1 MEGKYDIYMGEDRVG
16 EAEVMQQGLYLQ
28 ISCRCRLSGAII
40 CRVLVFSGDKQENLG
55 TLIPEGEYFCLRTK
69 IPVKRLSQS
78 ALRFR
83 AMPRRG
89 TEPAKFVP
97 IYPEEPFAYI
107 HRLKEAYLEIQNGQI
122 GVRIP

>member
-1 MEGKYDIYMGEDRVG
+1 MGEDCIG
-16 EAEVMQQGLYLQ
+16 EAEVIKQGLYLH

-40 CRVLVFSGDKQENLG
+40 CRVLVFSGDKQESLG
-55 TLIPEGEYFCLRTK
+55 TLIPEGDYFCLRTK
-69 IPVKRLSQS
+69 IPAKRLSQS
-78 ALRFR
+78 TLRFR

-89 TEPAKFVP
+89 TGPAKFVP

-122 GVRIP
+122 GLRIP